1 MSEYLRVGNQ
11 QLHNPCSGLFLEG
24 ASTRRLRPEETSWT
38 QEHWKKEERAP
49 PGLGILSGGRQTF
62 RMLTPALRPGHAL
75 ALQPGGSGSL
85 SSQWLDGEVVPQAWN
100 GRLR

>member
-49 PGLGILSGGRQTF
+49 PGLGILSGGRQTL

-75 ALQPGGSGSL
+75 ALQPGGQVPFLPSG
-85 SSQWLDGEVVPQAWN
+85 WME
-100 GRLR
+100 RLYPRPGMGG